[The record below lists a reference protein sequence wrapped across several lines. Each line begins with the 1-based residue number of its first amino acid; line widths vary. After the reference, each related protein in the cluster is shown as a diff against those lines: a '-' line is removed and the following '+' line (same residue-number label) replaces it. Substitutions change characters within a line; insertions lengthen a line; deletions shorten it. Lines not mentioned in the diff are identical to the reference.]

1 MLNVERFCP
10 RCNRMVLA
18 LRKPVY
24 DGFTKVGEVF
34 TCTLCGQKLESEG
47 ETTAEPSGITA
58 KEARL
63 DRSRSQ
69 LTSLLG
75 EVLPDRP
82 TLKDDGSA
90 SRLCRYC
97 VHYTINPFR
106 QWCGRHRRDVEATD
120 TCGQFEKAPEPE
132 PEAADEA

>member
-1 MLNVERFCP
+1 MLDVERFCP

-18 LRKPVY
+18 LRKPIY
-24 DGFTKVGEVF
+24 DGFTKIGEAF
-34 TCTLCGQKLESEG
+34 TCTLCGQKLKPDANPAG
-47 ETTAEPSGITA
+47 DPSDITA
-58 KEARL
+58 SEARL

-82 TLKDDGSA
+82 TLQDDGSA

-106 QWCGRHRRDVEATD
+106 QWCGFHRRDVEATD
-120 TCGQFEKAPEPE
+120 TCGHFQKAPEPE
-132 PEAADEA
+132 PEAPDEP